1 MHERTPPRSRI
12 GLRSDAAGRS
22 SADTGEPIA
31 AVQADQNGHSFSDVA
46 VTEPLAAGMAISQP
60 ADPHE
65 QEAERLVAD
74 AMARPGPPQAASQGD
89 GGGSGAGRP
98 LDQGT
103 LEFMNPRFGFDFS
116 AVRIH
121 DDERAAT
128 AARSVHAKAY
138 TVGTHVVFGR
148 HEYAPDSA
156 GGRDLLGH
164 ELAHVVQ
171 NVDMAAPPRISR
183 FVGPEHE
190 KIGNAVGADVDL
202 GNGVVLTWGEVV
214 AIAGDEF
221 GTVEELQEAA
231 GTDEGRRRIRAALL
245 HAEVKGPMPA
255 ALNPSSSADPDEQ
268 AKNAA
273 AESAHGKNYLTL
285 LLTNVTHFAAG
296 GSARDTWRSHH
307 ARALAAALDSGLTAD
322 MSKWKN
328 AQLLEAFGQHYLTD
342 MFSGGHVRTPRQEM
356 MDYYREKAPAMA
368 EAFLTNLRTRLEA
381 GLVSQIML
389 QIDPALR
396 NKLVEEKVR
405 EKVHAKVESLLKE
418 KIDAAGGRPKLIETF
433 GLALAGAVS
442 GAMHDR
448 EGRKGV
454 KVKSEAHPEPWLA
467 KGDGELDKS
476 PESEAQS
483 KLAVTAAVKQVEEAH
498 IIGESEMP
506 VDPRVPIT
514 PPAVVHFAFD
524 SVALGAGAQAA
535 AMAGV
540 YLSTHPGVAVEV
552 VGHTDPIGRDAY
564 NADLGTRRAEAVRDA
579 AIAAGARP
587 EQVVASTAG
596 ETNLVTSDPKRYAD
610 NRRVEFHWQ
619 PDTAP
624 ASGEPPPD
632 PARDRAQ
639 AKVAAFGPPY
649 RDVERYIPEATEDN
663 EPLPEWR
670 WGSMEPEFIADVDRW
685 MNEHVGAKAASMT
698 GDIEDPMWIET
709 GSNMPGIPGQVAV
722 RPRPL
727 IESILNHIFA
737 SPARRLGEL
746 MGQPPGR

>member
-1 MHERTPPRSRI
+1 
-12 GLRSDAAGRS
+12 
-22 SADTGEPIA
+22 
-31 AVQADQNGHSFSDVA
+31 VQADQNGHHFSDVA
-46 VTEPLAAGMAISQP
+46 VTEPLAAGMAISHP

-65 QEAERLVAD
+65 QEAERLATD
-74 AMARPGPPQAASQGD
+74 AMARPGPPVDPRQARDGAEVAHQATPPGD
-89 GGGSGAGRP
+89 GAGGHAGRP
-98 LDQGT
+98 LDDGT
-103 LEFMNPRFGFDFS
+103 LAFMNPRFGFDFS

-121 DDERAAT
+121 DDDQAAG

-138 TVGTHVVFGR
+138 TVGSHVVFGR
-148 HEYAPDSA
+148 HEYAPDSV
-156 GGRDLLGH
+156 GGRHLLGH

-171 NVDMAAPPRISR
+171 NADTATPPRIAR

-190 KIGNAVGADVDL
+190 SIGNAVGADVDL

-231 GTDEGRRRIRAALL
+231 GTDDGRRRIRAALL
-245 HAEVKGPMPA
+245 HAGVKGPIPA
-255 ALNPSSSADPDEQ
+255 ALNPSSSADPNEQ
-268 AKNAA
+268 AQDAA
-273 AESAHGKNYLTL
+273 AEAAHGKNYLTL

-307 ARALAAALDSGLTAD
+307 ARALMAALDSGLTAN
-322 MSKWKN
+322 MSQWKN

-356 MDYYREKAPAMA
+356 MDYYREKAPVMA
-368 EAFLTNLRTRLEA
+368 EAFLTNLRARLEA
-381 GLVSQIML
+381 GLVSQVML
-389 QIDPALR
+389 QIDPHLR
-396 NKLVEEKVR
+396 GPLVQQAVQERVR
-405 EKVHAKVESLLKE
+405 ARVEQLLNE
-418 KIDAAGGRPKLIETF
+418 KIAQAGGRAKLIDTF

-467 KGDGELDKS
+467 KGDAMLDES
-476 PESEAQS
+476 PESRQQAE
-483 KLAVTAAVKQVEEAH
+483 LAVTAAAKQVEEAH
-498 IIGESEMP
+498 IIGESETP
-506 VDPRVPIT
+506 VDPRVPVT

-535 AMAGV
+535 ATAGV
-540 YLSTHPGVAVEV
+540 YLSRHPGIAVEV
-552 VGHTDPIGRDAY
+552 VGHTDPIGSDAY
-564 NADLGTRRAEAVRDA
+564 NTDLATRRADAVREA

-587 EQVVASTAG
+587 DQVVASSAG
-596 ETNLVTSDPKRYAD
+596 ESNLLTSDPKRYAD

-624 ASGEPPPD
+624 ADAAPPPD
-632 PARDRAQ
+632 PARERAQ
-639 AKVAAFGPPY
+639 AKVTAFGPPY
-649 RDVERYIPEATEDN
+649 RDVERFIPEAVEDN

-670 WGSMEPEFIADVDRW
+670 WGSMEPEFIADIDRW
-685 MNEHVGAKAASMT
+685 MNEHVGAQTASLAS
-698 GDIEDPMWIET
+698 GIEDPMFIET
-709 GSNMPGIPGQVAV
+709 GSSVPGVPGQVAV
-722 RPRPL
+722 RPRQL
-727 IESILNHIFA
+727 IESILNHIFQ